1 MSAVRE
7 LAAPA
12 ETALT
17 VTCVTLVEFS
27 RFHVRYHVFGT
38 DSTGA
43 ARAYVLTD
51 ADKPKVGDVITV
63 ERARLI

>member
-1 MSAVRE
+1 MSATTTE
-7 LAAPA
+7 T

-43 ARAYVLTD
+43 ARAYVLSD
-51 ADKPKVGDVITV
+51 ADKPKVGDVLMVATSK
-63 ERARLI
+63 LI